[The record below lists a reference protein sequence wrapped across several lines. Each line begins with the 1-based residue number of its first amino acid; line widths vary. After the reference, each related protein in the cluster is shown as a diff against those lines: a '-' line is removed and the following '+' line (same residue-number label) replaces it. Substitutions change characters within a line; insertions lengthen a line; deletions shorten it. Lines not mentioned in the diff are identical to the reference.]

1 MPDKEN
7 VNNSDSI
14 LVSEGSNLP
23 ESISKWVLKESGDVF
38 ECSPFLGHISRFFS
52 SHNEFSKITVGVLS
66 EGSEKYKQQNN

>member
-14 LVSEGSNLP
+14 LISEGSNLP

-38 ECSPFLGHISRFFS
+38 ECSPFLCHVSWFLGLS
-52 SHNEFSKITVGVLS
+52 NELS
-66 EGSEKYKQQNN
+66 EITIGLLGEGSITR